1 MNRIFTV
8 TRGLSAGQKLP
19 RHSVK
24 TRLRYIRHLLQLAR
38 AGEHFVFVIPVEQEL
53 DLRKAASAAGE
64 KNIEMIKSKEL
75 LPLTGYIH
83 GGCSPVGMKKQF
95 ATFLDSTAEG
105 KPVIFVSGGKI
116 GCQIEISP
124 DALHSIVP
132 FHYAPLTV

>member
-1 MNRIFTV
+1 
-8 TRGLSAGQKLP
+8 
-19 RHSVK
+19 
-24 TRLRYIRHLLQLAR
+24 
-38 AGEHFVFVIPVEQEL
+38 
-53 DLRKAASAAGE
+53 
-64 KNIEMIKSKEL
+64 MIKSKEL

-132 FHYAPLTV
+132 FHYAALTV